1 MQQILVFRS
10 VDLRHYWFLQ
20 RRIVWLCS
28 PQIRNPYTR
37 ADASSPAAALIVLEH
52 AAPPQLI
59 TVLARCGA
67 VAGPLMWSGRGF
79 QAPETRSRRFS
90 DLASL
95 HFQIS
100 TLETGLLAT
109 NSTGRACFADL
120 SVSQLSETCRG
131 ILVFLFSSQNSP
143 GKQNQ
148 DPGQS
153 GTLNHPDTVLHYRLI
168 SKTPPLSL
176 TSLRRWW

>member
-1 MQQILVFRS
+1 MARLEHVQQILVFRS

-95 HFQIS
+95 NFQIL
-100 TLETGLLAT
+100 TLETGLLAS
-109 NSTGRACFADL
+109 NSTGRGCPAD
-120 SVSQLSETCRG
+120 VSAPVQTVAAVGNVSRNPGFSFLLSE
-131 ILVFLFSSQNSP
+131 FSREAKP
-143 GKQNQ
+143 G
-148 DPGQS
+148 S
-153 GTLNHPDTVLHYRLI
+153 WRI
-168 SKTPPLSL
+168 RSF
-176 TSLRRWW
+176 